1 MIEPSIE
8 GEAQKSALTDEH
20 AIDLG
25 NMFAGA
31 LDALLTAKTPQ
42 HQIDAA
48 RILVF
53 AAKKSREF
61 ANFPP
66 LAKIEDDLL
75 TSSLIDFG
83 TKLDESKQKGEV
95 PSTSKTEL
103 ITPSTPDEASSPPPS
118 SPSSPRK

>member
-66 LAKIEDDLL
+66 LTKIEDDLL
-75 TSSLIDFG
+75 TSSLIDFT
-83 TKLDESKQKGEV
+83 TKLDEQKGQV
-95 PSTSKTEL
+95 PSTSTPEI
-103 ITPSTPDEASSPPPS
+103 ITPSTPDEASSPSSPPS
-118 SPSSPRK
+118 PQK